1 MLRYYAVMKTVEL
14 IHGKRGKTFLFK
26 LLKGSREYS
35 MEKAVREFDLVPL
48 WGLLHRLEREEI
60 EADLTG
66 LIAKGLVFIKEVSS
80 GSYTFPFLHISEEGR
95 KELAKLEEMEGIQL
109 QSYLEHVC
117 FEQKNPEISKKG
129 ILLDQFLDQI
139 FSLMNAWQNHPAE
152 DISLDDLMALPGVK
166 VCEAELLEKF
176 IYRLTPEKLKDQF
189 HSPYALGIFHYQ
201 MTKQV
206 RELLSTLPEQEAN
219 VFRCRYEINDIM
231 YKTLVDIM
239 KHYGLTERDVLFTI
253 KRYTARFGNKVYTER
268 FPFAATIMELLSE
281 YLNED
286 TKHPLALV
294 KDTAE
299 VSYELYQKGLSIPE
313 IAGERGLA
321 VSTIFTHFAKLIP
334 QYEITLEDILPK
346 DRIVSILQAADTT
359 GGVSLKAI
367 REQLSPDYNYGEIK
381 LVMELERGWKSA

>member
-1 MLRYYAVMKTVEL
+1 MDSKLRYYAVMKTVEL

-35 MEKAVREFDLVPL
+35 MEKAVREFDLIPL

-166 VCEAELLEKF
+166 V
-176 IYRLTPEKLKDQF
+176 
-189 HSPYALGIFHYQ
+189 
-201 MTKQV
+201 
-206 RELLSTLPEQEAN
+206 
-219 VFRCRYEINDIM
+219 
-231 YKTLVDIM
+231 
-239 KHYGLTERDVLFTI
+239 
-253 KRYTARFGNKVYTER
+253 
-268 FPFAATIMELLSE
+268 
-281 YLNED
+281 
-286 TKHPLALV
+286 
-294 KDTAE
+294 
-299 VSYELYQKGLSIPE
+299 
-313 IAGERGLA
+313 
-321 VSTIFTHFAKLIP
+321 
-334 QYEITLEDILPK
+334 
-346 DRIVSILQAADTT
+346 
-359 GGVSLKAI
+359 
-367 REQLSPDYNYGEIK
+367 
-381 LVMELERGWKSA
+381 